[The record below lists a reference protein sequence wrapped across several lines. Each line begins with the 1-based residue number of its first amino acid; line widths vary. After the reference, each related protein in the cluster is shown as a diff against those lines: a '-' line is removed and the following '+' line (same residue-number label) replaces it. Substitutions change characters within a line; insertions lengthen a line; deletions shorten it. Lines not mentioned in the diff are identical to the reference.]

1 MTLRGRNV
9 LLAVCGSI
17 AAYKAAYI
25 IRLLIKQGAEVRVIM
40 TPSALDFITPLTLA
54 TLSGNP
60 VYHSFTEGNNGI
72 WNNHVDI
79 ALWADIILIAPASEN
94 TIGKMANGI
103 CDNLVLA
110 VYFSAKC
117 PVYVCPAMD
126 LDMYQHF
133 STKEN
138 LIKLQNNGVILI
150 EAETGELASG
160 LFGQGRLAEPEH
172 IISFISEKIG
182 TTSIFLNKKI
192 LITAGPTYEAL
203 DPVRFI
209 GNHSSGKM
217 GIELALHA
225 WKMGADITIVC
236 GPVHASVLDKLPK
249 EINLVRVVSGME
261 MYTEVMSRIE
271 QQDVAI
277 FAAAV
282 ADYTPASVSDVK
294 IKKSEDTFTISLKKN
309 PDFAR
314 ECGLRKKKGQKFI
327 GFALETNRE
336 EYYAKEK
343 MQSKNFDAIV
353 LNSLNDAGA
362 GFALDTNKVTIFSTS
377 KEPFSTEV
385 KSKEMIAKDILNYIS
400 IL

>member
-1 MTLRGRNV
+1 
-9 LLAVCGSI
+9 
-17 AAYKAAYI
+17 
-25 IRLLIKQGAEVRVIM
+25 
-40 TPSALDFITPLTLA
+40 
-54 TLSGNP
+54 
-60 VYHSFTEGNNGI
+60 
-72 WNNHVDI
+72 
-79 ALWADIILIAPASEN
+79 
-94 TIGKMANGI
+94 
-103 CDNLVLA
+103 
-110 VYFSAKC
+110 
-117 PVYVCPAMD
+117 MD

-309 PDFAR
+309 PDIAR